1 MRTTAAS
8 VSSSPGR
15 EKLPAPGLARI
26 LAGSGSRSRGRHAAR
41 SSPMFGSR
49 SKSVG
54 RSSVAAQAALGAA
67 AATAGEEGEPS
78 SPKVTCIGQ
87 VRIRN
92 KKPAQPETPRAKD
105 PKPPCQCFHKAL
117 LCSLFPARKKPK
129 GSGGRS
135 LWRSWVPLGGRSG
148 GYQPREPDLPR
159 APPLEFIVIK
169 TDEEAEAEEH
179 EEATRVFVAAAPP
192 KNALLLMRCRSAPH
206 NSVSSLA
213 TTARCAVSS
222 LPEHQLPRPPASA
235 RGDEA
240 ESVHT
245 GLRKKKKNNKSNE
258 RWRDLAAAAA
268 ELSEVDEE
276 EEEDEEQEEEATG
289 SESQR
294 PLVLTRSRSEPAWRR
309 RRAA

>member
-1 MRTTAAS
+1 MMRTAAAM

-26 LAGSGSRSRGRHAAR
+26 LTGSGSRSRGRHAGR
-41 SSPMFGSR
+41 SSPMFSSR

-54 RSSVAAQAALGAA
+54 RSSEAAQAALTAA
-67 AATAGEEGEPS
+67 GQEGEPS

-92 KKPAQPETPRAKD
+92 KKPARPETPRPKD

-129 GSGGRS
+129 GGGGRS
-135 LWRSWVPLGGRSG
+135 LWRRWVPLGGRSG
-148 GYQPREPDLPR
+148 GYQRREPDSPR

-169 TDEEAEAEEH
+169 TDEGDEEAEAEEH
-179 EEATRVFVAAAPP
+179 EEATRVFVPSAPP

-206 NSVSSLA
+206 NSATSLA
-213 TTARCAVSS
+213 TSARCAVSS
-222 LPEHQLPRPPASA
+222 LPEHQLPPPPASA

-240 ESVHT
+240 ESGHT
-245 GLRKKKKNNKSNE
+245 ELRKKKKNKSNE

-276 EEEDEEQEEEATG
+276 EEEVEEEEEAATG